1 MNKLV
6 RTAVTYVTVLVLTTL
21 LAPVAVLVS
30 VWDTRWADPVLR
42 IWARAILAAAGVQ
55 LEVRGLENV
64 PSRTCVIVSNHQSH
78 FDALAILTALRR
90 HVRFVSKRELF
101 RIPIFGLALRATGNI
116 EVNRSGGD
124 KDREQ
129 LRRAV
134 DAVRERVTLLFFAE
148 GTRSPDGALRPFKK
162 GAMLLA
168 LEAGVPIVPLA
179 VAGAREILGTGPR
192 WIQGGRVVLSF
203 GAPIPTEG
211 RSPSER
217 DRLTEEVHGR
227 VAALLADAERVR
239 ERGAPPARHREA

>member
-6 RTAVTYVTVLVLTTL
+6 RTAATYVTVLFLTTL
-21 LAPVAVLVS
+21 LGPVAGLVS
-30 VWDTRWADPVLR
+30 VWDTRWADPILR

-64 PSRTCVIVSNHQSH
+64 PSRTCVVVSNHQSH

-90 HVRFVSKRELF
+90 HVRFVAKRELF

-116 EVNRSGGD
+116 EVNRTGGD

-134 DAVRERVTLLFFAE
+134 AAVRERVTLLFFAE

-168 LEAGVPIVPLA
+168 LEAGV
-179 VAGAREILGTGPR
+179 
-192 WIQGGRVVLSF
+192 GGC
-203 GAPIPTEG
+203 P
-211 RSPSER
+211 
-217 DRLTEEVHGR
+217 
-227 VAALLADAERVR
+227 
-239 ERGAPPARHREA
+239 

>member
-1 MNKLV
+1 MKKLV
-6 RTAVTYVTVLVLTTL
+6 RTAVTYVTVLSLTAI
-21 LAPVAVLVS
+21 LAPFAVLAS
-30 VWDTRWADPVLR
+30 IWDTRWADPILR

-78 FDALAILTALRR
+78 FDALAILSALRR
-90 HVRFVSKRELF
+90 HVRFVAKRELF

-116 EVNRSGGD
+116 EVNRTGGD
-124 KDREQ
+124 QDREQ

-148 GTRSPDGALRPFKK
+148 GTRSPDRTLRPFKK

-179 VAGAREILGTGPR
+179 VAGAREILAKGTR

-211 RSPSER
+211 CSPSER
-217 DRLTEEVHGR
+217 DRLTVDVR
-227 VAALLADAERVR
+227 SQVAALLADAERVR
-239 ERGAPPARHREA
+239 ESGARPAHHREA